1 MIKTI
6 TFDFGGVLYDY
17 DGEILLERLASR
29 SKGTLNDLKALLKE
43 SELDRAHFR
52 GEIEAEE
59 LLNVLEDLVGLEL
72 NVEELA
78 SAYADSVQPKEEM
91 FELVRELKVNYNLQL
106 YSDTP
111 KILYDRVITD
121 MPIFELFSDV
131 ILSFRIGKLKDS
143 PEGHREVIEK
153 AGHSP
158 EEIIFI
164 DDRGEFVDQA
174 KELDING
181 IKFTSIN
188 DLIEDFAGLGV
199 KLDGKFDV

>member
-153 AGHSP
+153 AGYSP

-188 DLIEDFAGLGV
+188 ALIEDFAGLGV

>member
-111 KILYDRVITD
+111 KILYDHVITD

-153 AGHSP
+153 AGYSP

-188 DLIEDFAGLGV
+188 ALIEDFAGLGV